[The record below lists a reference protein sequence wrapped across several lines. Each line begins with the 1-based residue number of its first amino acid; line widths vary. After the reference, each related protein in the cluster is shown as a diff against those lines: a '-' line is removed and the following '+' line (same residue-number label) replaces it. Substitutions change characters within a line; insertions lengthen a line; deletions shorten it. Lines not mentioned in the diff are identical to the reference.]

1 MADWQREIEI
11 ELRRAGESQN
21 PGRLRTAA
29 RRIAGIAIQE
39 LLRQEPGLSV
49 DRDYMSTLRMF
60 VKSKNLPAEVTTAAA
75 RLEARLSA
83 NFTSQSLDPVGD
95 AMLIV
100 EFVRKKLQSSE
111 ENETSSHNPD

>member
-29 RRIAGIAIQE
+29 RRIAGIAIQQ
-39 LLRQEPGLSV
+39 LPRQNAQSPAE
-49 DRDYMSTLRMF
+49 RDYITALRVF
-60 VKSKNLPAEVTTAAA
+60 IKSEKLPIQVAAAAA
-75 RLEARLSA
+75 RLEARLSVD
-83 NFTSQSLDPVGD
+83 FTSQSLDPIRD

-111 ENETSSHNPD
+111 KNETGSHNPD